1 MPQLKGVIKTPTG
14 EPLGGATITL
24 TSLHNRAGILK
35 GVFSHVTTQNGEYNF
50 PVLPG
55 VYSVRLTQSVQ
66 RLSEIGVIRVYEDSA
81 DGSLNDFLGATDID
95 LRPESLKKYEELA
108 QQAQQSAEAAAES
121 EQQAGK
127 HAGAAAQAKEE
138 IKKLAEGV
146 QQNADVVAEGKQ
158 QAENLASRVEDTAA
172 EVRQDAEAAKKAAS
186 DAEHVREDIDTALSA
201 TLKTAN
207 RLSEL
212 ADEGEE
218 AQQESRD
225 NLGLKSAATMTP
237 QSDIRDRT
245 EGRLALPDAF
255 GFGRIFNIN
264 ETVRFDS
271 ENDFLVW
278 VKQVTPGEYF
288 VDGGSKI
295 ISGGV
300 LFNGVVSIR
309 WVEARNN
316 PPEPRYTAK
325 VIIFYGINGD
335 IYYNRYWTTGNGYLT
350 GWERLK
356 LGETGIADTLRSIAG
371 RANNYGYPGIGGV
384 VFAAYCIND
393 MDEDGRIFRGSGVSG
408 SRLAAISVTAPYSH
422 NGLSTSTPQIVIAP
436 PSAYPMAGTFVALSG
451 EPTTKVS
458 AGTSITG
465 LFVRIM

>member
-35 GVFSHVTTQNGEYNF
+35 GVFSHVTTQSGEYDF

-55 VYSVRLTQSVQ
+55 VYSVRLTQSAQ
-66 RLSEIGVIRVYEDSA
+66 RLSEIGVIRVYEDST

-121 EQQAGK
+121 EQQAGQ
-127 HAGAAAQAKEE
+127 HADAAAREKEE
-138 IKKLAEGV
+138 VKNLAKGV
-146 QQNADVVAEGKQ
+146 QQNADAVAEGKQ
-158 QAENLASRVEDTAA
+158 QAENLVSQVENAA
-172 EVRQDAEAAKKAAS
+172 DEVKKDAEAAKQAAS

-201 TLKTAN
+201 ILKTAN

-245 EGRLALPDAF
+245 EGRLATPGAF
-255 GFGRIFNIN
+255 GFGHIFLPAERIRFNT
-264 ETVRFDS
+264 ED
-271 ENDFLVW
+271 DFLSW
-278 VKQVTPGEYF
+278 ARNATPGEYF

>member
-1 MPQLKGVIKTPTG
+1 
-14 EPLGGATITL
+14 
-24 TSLHNRAGILK
+24 
-35 GVFSHVTTQNGEYNF
+35 
-50 PVLPG
+50 
-55 VYSVRLTQSVQ
+55 
-66 RLSEIGVIRVYEDSA
+66 
-81 DGSLNDFLGATDID
+81 
-95 LRPESLKKYEELA
+95 
-108 QQAQQSAEAAAES
+108 
-121 EQQAGK
+121 
-127 HAGAAAQAKEE
+127 
-138 IKKLAEGV
+138 
-146 QQNADVVAEGKQ
+146 
-158 QAENLASRVEDTAA
+158 
-172 EVRQDAEAAKKAAS
+172 
-186 DAEHVREDIDTALSA
+186 
-201 TLKTAN
+201 
-207 RLSEL
+207 
-212 ADEGEE
+212 
-218 AQQESRD
+218 
-225 NLGLKSAATMTP
+225 
-237 QSDIRDRT
+237 
-245 EGRLALPDAF
+245 AF
-255 GFGRIFNIN
+255 GFGHIFLPAERIRFNT
-264 ETVRFDS
+264 ED
-271 ENDFLVW
+271 DFLSW
-278 VKQVTPGEYF
+278 ARNATPGEYF

-436 PSAYPMAGTFVALSG
+436 PAAYPMAGTFVALSG